1 MALLSLFLGVLS
13 FLIGDGQ
20 IVSDSLCQE
29 TNIVV
34 DMDNVELHF
43 DTKILSEFLS
53 EHQCSEKERIALL
66 SNVRKSGQTYKRSW
80 DDINLCKFTFIE
92 DLDIYDMLLKAIPIL
107 LKQKKIVLYD
117 KESGKSFNKYKFS
130 EKVKTIV
137 DEGFVVY
144 TIRYGKKNK
153 IVF

>member
-1 MALLSLFLGVLS
+1 MALLSLYLGVLS

-34 DMDNVELHF
+34 DMENVELHF
-43 DTKILSEFLS
+43 NTKILSEFLS
-53 EHQCSEKERIALL
+53 EHQCSEKERIAL
-66 SNVRKSGQTYKRSW
+66 SNVRKSGQIYKRTW
-80 DDINLCKFTFIE
+80 DEIYHSKFKFIE
-92 DLDIYDMLLKAIPIL
+92 DLDIYDLLVKAIPIL
-107 LKQKKIVLYD
+107 LKQKKIVIYD
-117 KESGKSFNKYKFS
+117 KESGKSFSKYKFS
-130 EKVKTIV
+130 EKTKTIA

-144 TIRYGKKNK
+144 TIRYGKINK

>member
-1 MALLSLFLGVLS
+1 MALLSLYLGVLS

-34 DMDNVELHF
+34 DMENVELHF
-43 DTKILSEFLS
+43 NTKILSEFLS
-53 EHQCSEKERIALL
+53 EHQCSEKERIAL
-66 SNVRKSGQTYKRSW
+66 SNVRKSGQIYKRTW
-80 DDINLCKFTFIE
+80 DDIYHSKFKFIE
-92 DLDIYDMLLKAIPIL
+92 DLDIYDLLVKAIPIL
-107 LKQKKIVLYD
+107 LKHKKIVLYD

-144 TIRYGKKNK
+144 TIRYGKINK

>member
-1 MALLSLFLGVLS
+1 MALLSLYLGVLS

-34 DMDNVELHF
+34 DMENVELHF
-43 DTKILSEFLS
+43 NTKILSEFLS
-53 EHQCSEKERIALL
+53 EHQCSEKERIAL
-66 SNVRKSGQTYKRSW
+66 SNVRKSGQIYKRTW
-80 DDINLCKFTFIE
+80 DDIYHSKFKFIE
-92 DLDIYDMLLKAIPIL
+92 DLDIYDLLVKAIPIL
-107 LKQKKIVLYD
+107 LKHKKIVLYD
-117 KESGKSFNKYKFS
+117 KESGKSFSKYKFS
-130 EKVKTIV
+130 EKTKTIA

-144 TIRYGKKNK
+144 TIRYGKINK